1 MIFMVDEGKITDLQM
16 LNVAW
21 ASLLE
26 DLIGRELSDDE
37 FFELERLLKATCRL
51 ARQLPDGDLEED

>member
-1 MIFMVDEGKITDLQM
+1 MVDEGKIINIAD

-26 DLIGRELSDDE
+26 DLTGRELSDDE

-51 ARQLPDGDLEED
+51 ARQLPDEELEDD

>member
-1 MIFMVDEGKITDLQM
+1 MVDEGKIINIAD

-26 DLIGRELSDDE
+26 DLTGRGLSDDE

-51 ARQLPDGDLEED
+51 ARQLPDEELEDD

>member
-1 MIFMVDEGKITDLQM
+1 MVYEGKITDIEM

-26 DLIGRELSDDE
+26 DLVGRELTDDE
-37 FFELERLLKATCRL
+37 FRELERLLKATCRL
-51 ARQLPDGDLEED
+51 SRELPPEDLEGD

>member
-1 MIFMVDEGKITDLQM
+1 MVYEGKINDIAM

-26 DLIGRELSDDE
+26 DLVGRELTDDE
-37 FFELERLLKATCRL
+37 FRELERLLKATCRL
-51 ARQLPDGDLEED
+51 SRELPDSDLEED

>member
-1 MIFMVDEGKITDLQM
+1 MVYEGKINDIAM

-26 DLIGRELSDDE
+26 DLVGRELTDDE
-37 FFELERLLKATCRL
+37 FR
-51 ARQLPDGDLEED
+51 